1 MSSQVQMSTCKAL
14 FIQNSELIKCKESTN
29 SNYCETHTHKYRLE
43 KPDDCPVCMELISS
57 ETETPLE
64 CGHWIHKQCLRQ
76 SNKIN
81 CPMCRNKMNQKEIIY
96 IFGTNDNNYD
106 VIINN
111 YNNIYMNEMSLI
123 MQMFYDR
130 DLYMNNIINFED
142 ISRYSEYFER
152 IILSIANT
160 LLIDD
165 QDDIDFLSEQIIRN
179 NILKDIIR
187 TSFNII
193 NYYLDDEFNS
203 SLIVHVI
210 SCLLAFSRT
219 ILN

>member
-1 MSSQVQMSTCKAL
+1 
-14 FIQNSELIKCKESTN
+14 
-29 SNYCETHTHKYRLE
+29 
-43 KPDDCPVCMELISS
+43 MELISS